1 MIKIFIKILIIKGP
15 LVRWLKTN
23 FSEAFIHWIHTKALR
38 VFVETVL
45 RYGLPLNFQAV
56 VIQPQK
62 RNNRKLRETLNQLY
76 EKLDTSSEIC
86 SKKDVSSFQ
95 MLAILKIYSFLII

>member
-1 MIKIFIKILIIKGP
+1 
-15 LVRWLKTN
+15 LKTN